1 MAFLRGIFGPSKA
14 EVWRQFSQEIGAEFV
29 DGGFWKGKKVVARVE
44 DWTITLD
51 TYTQSSGKHSTTYTR
66 MRAPFAN
73 KDGLR
78 FTIYRK
84 GLLSG
89 LGKMLGMQDIEVGYP
104 EFDRDFIIK
113 GNDESK
119 VKALFANARIRELI
133 ESQRSIHLWIKEV
146 KGRRRQGLPEGTD
159 ELHFQVTGVIK
170 DLERLKSLY
179 ELFARTL
186 NHLCHMDAA
195 YEDDPNL
202 VL

>member
-1 MAFLRGIFGPSKA
+1 MGFLRGIFGPSKD
-14 EVWRQFSQEIGAEFV
+14 EVWRQLSREIGAEFV

-78 FTIYRK
+78 FTIYRR

-89 LGKMLGMQDIEVGYP
+89 LGKALGMQDIEVGCP

-113 GNDESK
+113 GNDQAK
-119 VKALFANARIRELI
+119 IRALFANEQIRELI
-133 ESQRSIHLWIKEV
+133 QSQRSIHLRINEV
-146 KGRRRQGLPEGTD
+146 KGRRQGLPEGTD
-159 ELHFQVTGVIK
+159 ELHFHVTGVIK
-170 DLERLKSLY
+170 DVKRLKSLY

-186 NHLCHMDAA
+186 NHLCHMDTA

-202 VL
+202 VV

>member
-1 MAFLRGIFGPSKA
+1 MGFLRGIFGPSKD
-14 EVWRQFSQEIGAEFV
+14 EVWRQLSREIGAEFV

-78 FTIYRK
+78 FTIYRR

-89 LGKMLGMQDIEVGYP
+89 LGKALGMQDIEVGCP
-104 EFDRDFIIK
+104 EFDHDFIIK
-113 GNDESK
+113 GNDQAK
-119 VKALFANARIRELI
+119 IRALFANEQIRELI
-133 ESQRSIHLWIKEV
+133 QSQRSIHLRINEV
-146 KGRRRQGLPEGTD
+146 KGRRQGLPEGTD
-159 ELHFQVTGVIK
+159 ELHFHVTGVIK
-170 DLERLKSLY
+170 DVKRLKSLY

-186 NHLCHMDAA
+186 NHLCHMDTA

-202 VL
+202 VV